1 MKKFIIIILTI
12 FMLGLAA
19 ISAQAASGEIAVT
32 AVTGSA
38 NTADAGP
45 VQYLNDGNPGTAWR
59 SAGETSGPLWA
70 ELRLGQTVIVDG
82 LQIYGQFQGDLTVE
96 YWQDN
101 GWHPFMAARN
111 IPGTSMS
118 YGWNLIDLS
127 YDRIA
132 AAKIRISLSA
142 AQAAQLGGIG
152 ELKVLGRTAADLL
165 QKLEPVS
172 VGNSSRSQYEYPAGY
187 LFDHNTYTDWRVYAG
202 YPAEAESVAD
212 LGENCAI
219 ERIKVY
225 TSPNGNNNPYQ
236 GRLLVQYQQN
246 GNWYDLPGVS
256 IDLNR
261 MNTGWQSFDLSGNHI
276 SASKLRVVLSGQ
288 QIMGGIKEVEI
299 WGYRSAVTGS
309 SYLYSGGAPVELGA
323 ANSANYSFD
332 LSDITNGQY
341 TLHVNGTPTSG
352 APDLTWELNGR
363 SMGKLTPASVK
374 EGTVFYHTPIDALQ
388 LQPGINFVR
397 VGGASLTVT
406 DCRIEE
412 TAAYSRESTLT
423 PLTDRWLLT
432 PAGGNDYIIDLGGS
446 RHLDQLVL
454 QYLGNQP
461 IVRIAIGQD
470 GQWSALS
477 GLSRSEADALGGRL
491 IYDNLGTA
499 GQIRISYDAAS
510 TPTGPSE
517 IFLYGSAIN
526 EGAPKI
532 KITAP
537 LDGDIFTLSQWGAG
551 AFCAA
556 LDNPDVQLQINGQAI
571 YFTGTAIKLPLP
583 QLGNPQGEQVI
594 EAVVTDSRG
603 RSGSDKIIISV
614 STPPDFTVNLPEGIL
629 YTSEA
634 RITISGQVIIP
645 SSRITI
651 NGTAVPVQNNKFSTS
666 YPLQEGLNLL
676 TIKLVPS
683 AGSTQVNTLQRKV
696 VRTAAAPYLKVR
708 YPADGQVVKDK
719 QLIVSGEAGSL
730 GPVKVTVN
738 GKAATVSGG
747 GFYSSPITLVEGSN
761 KLTVIATGQNGRTT
775 QAVLTVRCDNAA
787 PALSGIIPAEGA
799 YLNSLT
805 ISVSGTINDASP
817 VSVLVNGVAATVSTT
832 DQPSVQKFSVS
843 IAVHEGAN
851 ALEIIATDSAGNAT
865 PVTRNVFID
874 THPPQAFTPTA
885 NPGGWTNN
893 NKPVITFGTSDGES
907 GVDHYEI
914 GLDGG
919 KTSGPVT
926 SPHKFVTA
934 IPDGEHTV
942 QVKAVDKA
950 GNSTIGEVK
959 VYIDTAAPAVPA
971 GFEVIPGIGR
981 VILHWTDDDDQVVG
995 YRITRAPAFSGGG
1008 YKELFREHD
1017 LDEIARYSDTN
1028 VTPGVN
1034 YTYTV
1039 QAIDR
1044 AGNYSAVTARLSA
1057 AVGSTTQTVDK
1068 EGGIAKFDHCTL
1080 ALPKGAIADSGRIL
1094 MQQTGESLPENSYGT
1109 KLGPA
1114 YRFALLDS
1122 SGAEINTK
1130 FEKPATLTISY
1141 ADMEMPA
1148 GFDKGDLG
1156 VYWYNRAGGYW
1167 EKIDYGFNDIYD
1179 RTITVKLA
1187 HFSDYQVMASKYNS
1201 PSLDSYYELGMT
1213 PQSYFQDNVESVTPS
1228 GGSLTVSAT
1237 DLKLP
1242 GRNGFD
1248 LVIKRLYDS
1257 ASADQERL
1265 MASNSDQS
1273 YSTKAPVDT
1282 FGCGWSLAIPWIES
1296 SAKGKFIRL
1305 PDGQTF
1311 KIEWDSSGTFEYH
1324 AGAHFILKNTA
1335 GGGYS
1340 LTLNSGI
1347 KCEFD
1352 SLGRVITQTDPG
1364 GKNVITFYYNPG
1376 NGRQIATITD
1386 SIGRVV
1392 TFHYRPIGG
1401 KSVIDYIT
1409 TGAKKIRT
1417 VKYGYNNGD
1426 DALTD
1431 VYDPLERHT
1440 VYAYESRVLQAGS
1453 RTRMS
1458 GLSGDDD
1465 NKIFS
1470 YTVALLNK
1478 ITYPTGEKSEYTYDI
1493 QSKHHS
1499 EEIEKKLIFKIS
1511 TAHITYEG
1519 TKIFVTR
1526 HQLAGKET
1534 NYSYEMNHESG
1545 YFKTNNFVPAYTYMY
1560 SCRTTEAGRISQIK
1574 FQQIEN
1580 NRLMDVPLNVDNYQG
1595 PLMVENQISIESN
1608 QVVERVA
1615 YQYDIPLRA
1624 VTNQAH
1630 YRGGSLAFTIV
1641 FRYDKWGNPTYQ
1653 FDSSRTLQQ
1662 EWSYKQDNPSIKNL
1676 VATEKQTNFNP
1687 VHNTTAVI
1695 TKNYTYDAGGRPLTI
1710 EVNDGVNKL
1719 ITNIAY
1725 DDYGNVKSKTD
1736 ESNRSFR
1743 TEFVYDSTYHAFPAQ
1758 KVLTDV
1764 LDADGQKSDIVT
1776 YCSYDGETGMKIS
1789 ETDARGYTAR
1799 YEYDLLNR
1807 LRKVTLPD
1815 DDTDGRNNPYREF
1828 TYNDQGNSCTYRNEK
1843 GQITTYKFDQLY
1855 RLTEVIRETAL
1866 FEGGVKSSYH
1876 YNSLGQID
1884 RVTDARG
1891 NVTSYLY
1898 DAFNRL
1904 IQVTHPGGAYVALRY
1919 NDADNSITITDEN
1932 GGTVLEQKDWANRL
1946 IAARQNCSFEGTT
1959 EVYNWQ
1965 FIYDSL
1971 GNKLRQ
1977 IDPKSSQ
1984 SDQIFDALGRLT
1996 EILMPS
2002 VPVILPGESAA
2013 TNYRPTVKY
2022 EYNLAGFKTGELSAN
2037 ENAKGSQNKTRY
2049 EYDQLG
2055 RVIKATTQA
2064 KDVFTGQMA
2073 VMETKTYYDEAGN
2086 KQRVI
2091 DPYGRTIEYTYSA
2104 RGYLLT
2110 ETDSATGN
2118 ITRYQ
2123 YDALGNKTA
2132 VTDPRGNGADGS
2144 FTTWYQYDDMNRLSK
2159 TILPDN
2165 TPDNLNDNPYTLIT
2179 YDEAGNKLTERDP
2192 NGVVTSYTYTA
2203 RNWVETVSLNG
2214 ELKAKYIYDAKGNQI
2229 EIRDALGNVT
2239 RKDYDSLGR
2248 LRRLTQKGTSPIT
2261 ELYTY
2266 DELGN
2271 RTVVVNGRDKI
2282 SRSTYNG
2289 LGWLT
2294 SVRDPL
2300 LNVTQYFYDPNGN
2313 QVKVI
2318 TANNLTAENRYDE
2331 LNRLVESIDPLKHST
2346 KYSYD
2351 LAGNRKQIL
2360 DRRGTTWTYQYYP
2373 NYLVKR
2379 LELRGADGTGYDAE
2393 YTYDAVGNRQEVR
2406 DSANIIRYNY
2416 EDGLY
2421 QADPLN
2427 RLNSVERSFD
2437 GAAYR
2442 TDYRYDKAGL
2452 LTGIRYPEAKDWLK
2466 YNYNEWNQLQEV
2478 VGFTATNGM
2487 TYDANGSL
2495 SSMTYANGATASY
2508 SYDTN
2513 HRVKDYQVTL
2523 AGSNILEQH
2532 FTYDGCNN
2540 ITAINEG
2547 SATKTFVY
2555 DDNNQLLKSVTP
2567 GKFQESDPT
2576 PGNYGIKIGDYLG
2589 AKFMD
2594 FTPTLTAMMG
2604 MDYNSSSIGIDFGSV
2619 APGVKKIQVIPDGSY
2634 MAHRVTER
2642 TLDLYISGDNST
2654 YTVIPRSNWS
2664 FEKDKQGVIT
2674 ITLKERMATRY
2685 LKVHVKFD
2693 ERDAGFTAK
2702 NKATFLNDFAK
2713 MLRVYQEATTRTEEF
2728 RYDSAGNRTYQQVTL
2743 IQSTSYS
2750 STYYANSDRLK
2761 TDGKFAFAYDEAG
2774 NLVKKGNKFTISGDR
2789 VTFTQTAGEG
2799 VEYWQY
2805 TYDLLNQLVSVTKN
2819 GAVVSE
2825 YAYNPEGLRVV
2836 KRAKGE
2842 TTHYVFEGTE
2852 PLLEKKISSGKVK
2865 SYVYAL
2871 GKYLA
2876 RVDGVIGDSTAKVYY
2891 YHTDH
2896 LGSIRAVT
2904 DQNGKVV
2911 YNSDYLPFGT
2921 RFTKDSDFDELHGFT
2936 GKEYDPD
2943 IGLYYFNARWMDPEL
2958 GRFLSEDPAADSN
2971 NPNLYSYCG
2980 NNPVLYTDPTGMVFG
2995 WDDAIYLIIAAVIG
3009 GISAEQNGGDFWA
3022 GAWVGAVSWGVG
3034 YGFGQALTGTAL
3046 ANSLGP
3052 VWTQALTT
3060 GLASGTMTALMGGN
3074 FGEGFV
3080 SGSVSGGLTAWL
3092 SIIIPEVDYKN
3103 KTDNI
3108 FFNTIRNCFI
3118 SALSGVAIEQKVS
3131 GSQLIGATISSI
3143 YGSTLVFESKDA
3155 DYAKEL
3161 KAMGIEIKGDEAH
3174 IEKTQTT
3181 ENGEVTTKYEI
3192 YVSSDLNA
3200 TSVSLDDS
3208 LLKGKID
3215 STSTGNSLSAETN
3228 SSIIRMSVSVKSTGA
3243 LTVDVHLGF
3252 ENKYLTTPYG
3262 KLNEEFSG
3270 KKSIDTTPGIGSIP
3284 RMWRRYQW
3292 DTIVTKGKAFLD
3304 IGIIYRPTDDTYTS
3318 GNWAT
3323 TAEMYVKINFSQYL
3337 K

>member
-1 MKKFIIIILTI
+1 MKKFIIIIITF

-19 ISAQAASGEIAVT
+19 ISAQAAGGEIAVT
-32 AVTGSA
+32 EVTGSA

-101 GWHPFMAARN
+101 GWHPFMAARD

-142 AQAAQLGGIG
+142 AQATQLGGIG
-152 ELKVLGRTAADLL
+152 ELKVLGRRAADLL

-172 VGNSSRSQYEYPAGY
+172 AGNSSRSQYEYPAGY

-212 LGENCAI
+212 LGESCAI

-236 GRLLVQYQQN
+236 GRLFIQYQQN

-276 SASKLRVVLSGQ
+276 SASKLRVALSGQ

-309 SYLYSGGAPVELGA
+309 RYLYSGGAPVELGA

-332 LSDITNGQY
+332 LSDISNGQY
-341 TLHVNGTPTSG
+341 TLHVSGTPTSA

-412 TAAYSRESTLT
+412 TAAYSRESSVT

-461 IVRIAIGQD
+461 IVRIATGRD

-477 GLSRSEADALGGRL
+477 GPSRSEADAPGGRL

-510 TPTGPSE
+510 TMTGPSE

-551 AFCAA
+551 AFCAT

-603 RSGSDKIIISV
+603 RSGSDKITISV

-645 SSRITI
+645 TSRITI
-651 NGTAVPVQNNKFSTS
+651 NGTAAPVQNNKFSTS

-676 TIKLVPS
+676 TIQLVPS

-747 GFYSSPITLVEGSN
+747 SFYSSPITLVEGSN

-805 ISVSGTINDASP
+805 ISVSGAINDASP

-832 DQPSVQKFSVS
+832 DQPSVKKFSVS
-843 IAVHEGAN
+843 IAAHEGSN

-893 NKPVITFGTSDGES
+893 NKPVITFGAADEES

-950 GNSTIGEVK
+950 GNSRLGEVK

-981 VILHWTDDDDQVVG
+981 VIVNWTDAGGEITG
-995 YRITRAPAFSGGG
+995 YRITRTPAFSGGG
-1008 YKELFREHD
+1008 YKELFRESEEH
-1017 LDEIARYSDTN
+1017 EVAQYSDSDVSLGN
-1028 VTPGVN
+1028 S
-1034 YTYTV
+1034 YFYIV

-1044 AGNYSAVTARLSA
+1044 AENYSPATARLST
-1057 AVGSTTQTVDK
+1057 AVGGTTQTIDSQ
-1068 EGGIAKFDHCTL
+1068 GGIAKFDNCILT
-1080 ALPKGAIADSGRIL
+1080 LPKGAITISGRVV
-1094 MQQTGESLPENSYGT
+1094 MEQTSETLPDNNYGT
-1109 KLGPA
+1109 KVGSA
-1114 YRFALLDS
+1114 YSFNLLDS
-1122 SGAEINTK
+1122 SGKKIETNFAELV
-1130 FEKPATLTISY
+1130 TLQICY
-1141 ADMEMPA
+1141 ADMEIPA
-1148 GFDKGDLG
+1148 GFDEGDLSI
-1156 VYWYNRAGGYW
+1156 YWYNKANGYW
-1167 EKIDYGFNDIYD
+1167 EKLNYTYNDFLGK
-1179 RTITVKLA
+1179 TITAKIH
-1187 HFSDYQVMASKYNS
+1187 HFSDYQVMASKFNS
-1201 PSLDSYYELGMT
+1201 PAPDSYYGMGS
-1213 PQSYFQDNVESVTPS
+1213 PFLSYFQDNVESISPLT
-1228 GGSLTVSAT
+1228 GSLYVSAT

-1242 GRNGFD
+1242 GRGGFD
-1248 LVIKRLYDS
+1248 LVLKRIYDTN
-1257 ASADQERL
+1257 AAIQERY
-1265 MASNSDQS
+1265 MASNVIKD
-1273 YSTKAPVDT
+1273 YSTTAPIDT
-1282 FGCGWSLAIPWIES
+1282 FGCGWSLAIPWIETS
-1296 SAKGKFIRL
+1296 DKGQYIRL
-1305 PDGQTF
+1305 PEGQTIKF
-1311 KIEWDSSGTFEYH
+1311 ILNANGVFEYH
-1324 AGAHFILKNTA
+1324 EGVHFILKKNNATN
-1335 GGGYS
+1335 GYS
-1340 LTLNSGI
+1340 LIMNDGSEF
-1347 KCEFD
+1347 EFD
-1352 SLGRVITQTDPG
+1352 SKRRVTTETDPS
-1364 GKNVITFYYNPG
+1364 GKNVITFNYSSG
-1376 NGRQIATITD
+1376 NDRQIATITD

-1392 TFHYRPIGG
+1392 TFHYKTIGS

-1409 TGAKKIRT
+1409 TGEAAENVRKIS
-1417 VKYGYNNGD
+1417 YEYNNGD

-1431 VYDPLERHT
+1431 VYSPKILKTNYVRHT
-1440 VYAYESRVLQAGS
+1440 RYVYESHTFDG
-1453 RTRMS
+1453 
-1458 GLSGDDD
+1458 GYY
-1465 NKIFS
+1465 NKSNEEYDKKFR
-1470 YTVALLNK
+1470 YTVDLLTT
-1478 ITYPTGEKSEYTYDI
+1478 IIYPTNEKSTYGYEFRN
-1493 QSKHHS
+1493 QYY
-1499 EEIEKKLIFKIS
+1499 EEEKKGKLLHFFSVTVSK
-1511 TAHITYEG
+1511 TKYYG
-1519 TKIFVTR
+1519 TKVLVTS
-1526 HQLAGKET
+1526 HSAAGKET
-1534 NYSYEMNHESG
+1534 VYSYLMNNRTGSIDN
-1545 YFKTNNFVPAYTYMY
+1545 NNFVPDYSYMKA
-1560 SCRTTEAGRISQIK
+1560 CTMTEGDMIHQVNFRA
-1574 FQQIEN
+1574 IEN
-1580 NRLMDVPLNVDNYQG
+1580 NSLVDVVGDIERYQG
-1595 PLMVENQISIESN
+1595 CLMIQNQILNNS
-1608 QVVERVA
+1608 QLVERVT
-1615 YQYDIPLRA
+1615 YQYDVPLRA
-1624 VTNQAH
+1624 VTREDH
-1630 YRGGSLAFTIV
+1630 YREGMSIFSIITQ
-1641 FRYDKWGNPTYQ
+1641 YDKWGNLTYR
-1653 FDSSRTLQQ
+1653 FDSSRNLEQD
-1662 EWSYKQDNPSIKNL
+1662 WKYYKQDILRFNNRVERYTQVNKDPIKN
-1676 VATEKQTNFNP
+1676 TNSF
-1687 VHNTTAVI
+1687 VTT
-1695 TKNYTYDAGGRPLTI
+1695 TYTYDDKLGKPLTVA
-1710 EVNDGVNKL
+1710 VNDGTKDMV
-1719 ITNIAY
+1719 TRFTY
-1725 DDYGNVKSKTD
+1725 DDKANMKTKT
-1736 ESNRSFR
+1736 EEFR
-1743 TEFVYDSTYHAFPAQ
+1743 NNLKTEIFYDKYQAFPEKQ
-1758 KVLTDV
+1758 IIYGV
-1764 LDADGQKSDIVT
+1764 LDADGNVQDLT
-1776 YCSYDGETGMKIS
+1776 TQASYNYETGLKIS
-1789 ETDARGYTAR
+1789 ETDARGFVTWYK
-1799 YEYDLLNR
+1799 YDELNR
-1807 LRKVTLPD
+1807 VIKVTLPD
-1815 DDTDGRNNPYREF
+1815 DDQDGANNPQRDYD
-1828 TYNDQGNSCTYRNEK
+1828 YNDNKNICVYTNEK
-1843 GQITTYKFDQLY
+1843 GQKTSYYFDSLA
-1855 RLTEVIRETAL
+1855 RLTDVINGSTLYQTTDPQGTAVA
-1866 FEGGVKSSYH
+1866 GVKTSYR
-1876 YNSLGQID
+1876 YNTQGLID
-1884 RVTDARG
+1884 RITNTRG
-1891 NVTSYLY
+1891 NVTSYVY
-1898 DAFNRL
+1898 DDLNR
-1904 IQVTHPGGAYVALRY
+1904 VTKVTYPGGGYVTLKY
-1919 NDADNSITITDEN
+1919 DDATNTVTITDEN
-1932 GGTVLEQKDWANRL
+1932 GGIIAEQKDWAGRL
-1946 IAARQNCSFEGTT
+1946 ILAKQYCSFEGTT

-1996 EILMPS
+1996 EVLMPS

-2013 TNYRPTVKY
+2013 TNYRPAVKY

-2055 RVIKATTQA
+2055 RVIKTTTQA

-2086 KQRVI
+2086 KQKVI
-2091 DPYGRTIEYTYSA
+2091 DSYGRTIEYSYSA

-2165 TPDNLNDNPYTLIT
+2165 TPDNLSDNPYTLIT
-2179 YDEAGNKLTERDP
+2179 YDAAGNKLTERDP

-2203 RNWVETVSLNG
+2203 RNWVETVSITDKSG
-2214 ELKAKYIYDAKGNQI
+2214 KTQRKATYIYDAKGNQI

-2248 LRRLTQKGTSPIT
+2248 LRRVTQKGTSPIT

-2437 GAAYR
+2437 GASYR
-2442 TDYRYDKAGL
+2442 TDYQYDKAGL
-2452 LTGIRYPEAKDWLK
+2452 LTRIKYPEAKDWLK
-2466 YNYNEWNQLQEV
+2466 YNYNELNQLQEV

-2487 TYDANGSL
+2487 TYDANGL
-2495 SSMTYANGATASY
+2495 LQSMTYANGATASY
-2508 SYDTN
+2508 IYDN
-2513 HRVKDYQVTL
+2513 NNRVKDYQVTMS
-2523 AGSNILEQH
+2523 GSSILEQH
-2532 FTYDGCNN
+2532 FTYDACNN

-2547 SATKTFVY
+2547 SATKTFEY

-2604 MDYNSSSIGIDFGSV
+2604 LDYNSSSIGIDFGSV

-2664 FEKDKQGVIT
+2664 FVKDTQGVIT
-2674 ITLKERMATRY
+2674 ITLKERVAARY

-2713 MLRVYQEATTRTEEF
+2713 MLRVYQEATARTEEF
-2728 RYDSAGNRTYQQVTL
+2728 RYDAAGNRTYQRVTL

-2805 TYDLLNQLVSVTKN
+2805 TYDLLNQLVSVAKN

-2876 RVDGVIGDSTAKVYY
+2876 RVDGVIGDATAEIYY

-2896 LGSIRAVT
+2896 EGSVRVIT
-2904 DQNGKVV
+2904 DQNGAVV
-2911 YNSDYLPFGT
+2911 FNADYFAFGT
-2921 RFTKDSDFDELHGFT
+2921 KYVSNGDFDETHGFT
-2936 GKEYDPD
+2936 GKEYDSD
-2943 IGLYYFNARWMDPEL
+2943 TGLYYYNARWYDSEL
-2958 GRFLSEDPAADSN
+2958 GRFISEDPAADPN

-2980 NNPVLYTDPTGMVFG
+2980 NNPLNRIDPSGKFYWYIALAYAALLNGISKAAKGYDTYLQGGLFWNGYCNEPTSIGISGNGESYTPYSQDYGPLGDFG
-2995 WDDAIYLIIAAVIG
+2995 DLQNIG
-3009 GISAEQNGGDFWA
+3009 GIQYGDTSYGGYDQYLGDGYDIQEPDYLEYDFPEPEDFYPKQSLSKDPLGTRGMPNGVKYSPGPKQIRAGRGLVKVNLPSSEKGVIPLLEPYTAEKFNALMDDPRVQGMNIHINSMFRVTRHQRELYKDYLNGKMPYKVARPHTSPHEAGLAFDIDVKSLGSDFETFKQIA
-3022 GAWVGAVSWGVG
+3022 EE
-3034 YGFGQALTGTAL
+3034 YGFYWEGPGDPVHFGIRFLDAGYASMNQAI
-3046 ANSLGP
+3046 NR
-3052 VWTQALTT
+3052 
-3060 GLASGTMTALMGGN
+3060 
-3074 FGEGFV
+3074 
-3080 SGSVSGGLTAWL
+3080 
-3092 SIIIPEVDYKN
+3092 K
-3103 KTDNI
+3103 
-3108 FFNTIRNCFI
+3108 
-3118 SALSGVAIEQKVS
+3118 
-3131 GSQLIGATISSI
+3131 
-3143 YGSTLVFESKDA
+3143 
-3155 DYAKEL
+3155 
-3161 KAMGIEIKGDEAH
+3161 
-3174 IEKTQTT
+3174 QT
-3181 ENGEVTTKYEI
+3181 VYQ
-3192 YVSSDLNA
+3192 
-3200 TSVSLDDS
+3200 
-3208 LLKGKID
+3208 
-3215 STSTGNSLSAETN
+3215 
-3228 SSIIRMSVSVKSTGA
+3228 
-3243 LTVDVHLGF
+3243 
-3252 ENKYLTTPYG
+3252 NKYFA
-3262 KLNEEFSG
+3262 K
-3270 KKSIDTTPGIGSIP
+3270 
-3284 RMWRRYQW
+3284 
-3292 DTIVTKGKAFLD
+3292 
-3304 IGIIYRPTDDTYTS
+3304 
-3318 GNWAT
+3318 
-3323 TAEMYVKINFSQYL
+3323 
-3337 K
+3337 